1 MIITV
6 VFASI
11 VAIIAIAVALT
22 MHRSAEKSR
31 EKYDAVRSSMAGI
44 EAENARLRER
54 LSMLE
59 AEHERREAD
68 GEKRFKYL
76 ASEIMRQQSRIFKEE
91 HETRLGEILT
101 PLKEE
106 VGKLGKSIQETY
118 SAEARERFALDS
130 RIKELVETNLSI
142 GREAKEL
149 SSALRGNS
157 KIQGDWGEMILET
170 ILQKSGLVEGTHY
183 TVQQTTDNTGRTLRN
198 ENDATLRPDVVVNY
212 PDGRVIVIDSK
223 VSLTAFVDLVSAED
237 DSSRNDA
244 AARHLAS
251 VKKHVLE
258 LSRKSYQDYVGS
270 SKTDFVMMFIP
281 NEPAYIEAMRLDNN
295 LWQEAYDHRVLIV
308 SPTHL
313 ISALRL
319 VDQLWR
325 QDSQNR
331 NAIEIATRAGRMYDK
346 FVGFIDDMEKI
357 DKSIKATQSAY
368 TDAMRKLSEGTGNLV
383 SRARQLQELGAKTSK
398 MLPQESE

>member
-1 MIITV
+1 MIITI

-31 EKYDAVRSSMAGI
+31 ERYDAVRSSMAGI

>member
-398 MLPQESE
+398 MLPQESD